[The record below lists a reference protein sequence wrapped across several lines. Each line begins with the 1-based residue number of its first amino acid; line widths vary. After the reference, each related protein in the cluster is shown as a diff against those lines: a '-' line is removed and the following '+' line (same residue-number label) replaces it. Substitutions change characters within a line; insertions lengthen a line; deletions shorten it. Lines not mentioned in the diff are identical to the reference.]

1 MQQKQS
7 KLKDIFTPVF
17 IIAGGISLV
26 MAAISFV
33 APDLLSSFMTFL
45 QTVFGMEYTWF
56 AQMIPFLCMV
66 LLIWL
71 ACSRKYGHIKIGGQL
86 AKPEYSMFS
95 WLGMLFTGSIGM
107 GLIAFAVNEP
117 LYAFYLSSACVDL
130 GSTAEGVSKM
140 AAARE
145 AMATSMYH
153 WGVSVWAIFAVA
165 ALGVGYFVTRH
176 KGRYLP
182 GDSIIKA
189 WPKKKW
195 THPLATFINVLA
207 CICGATT
214 ISASIGIGVVQIAT
228 GIVNLWGL
236 PEVFKSIIP
245 FVALVLLVV
254 VCVLAVSTKQMN
266 KGMNIISNWNMYIC
280 IFVLVFA
287 IVTGPTRYIFEQIVQ
302 TLGDYIMQLIPRS
315 FQMFLHGTDLS
326 AMGGGAPYKLSWDVV
341 NNMFWVSWAPFMS
354 VFIASIS
361 KGRTIRQYVAA
372 TLTIP
377 ATFMLIWNCT
387 FGGIS
392 LLNTFN
398 GDGSIAAQVMEDST
412 MTFFNILNT
421 LPLAQIMTVLTV
433 ILLFFF
439 LATTV
444 TSCALA
450 LGRMTDRNGME
461 PSKTRCIAWL
471 VLMSAIAL
479 VSLAAASVGGAEAL
493 VTVKSMGSTFAYPY
507 LFFLVLTAVAFVRR
521 LRLDELHRPTPRPGE
536 DNEISKLKAE
546 VAALKA
552 GLSGDKK

>member
-117 LYAFYLSSACVDL
+117 LYAFYLSPACVDL

-266 KGMNIISNWNMYIC
+266 HVY
-280 IFVLVFA
+280 
-287 IVTGPTRYIFEQIVQ
+287 
-302 TLGDYIMQLIPRS
+302 
-315 FQMFLHGTDLS
+315 LHLRAG
-326 AMGGGAPYKLSWDVV
+326 
-341 NNMFWVSWAPFMS
+341 
-354 VFIASIS
+354 
-361 KGRTIRQYVAA
+361 
-372 TLTIP
+372 
-377 ATFMLIWNCT
+377 
-387 FGGIS
+387 
-392 LLNTFN
+392 
-398 GDGSIAAQVMEDST
+398 
-412 MTFFNILNT
+412 
-421 LPLAQIMTVLTV
+421 
-433 ILLFFF
+433 
-439 LATTV
+439 
-444 TSCALA
+444 
-450 LGRMTDRNGME
+450 
-461 PSKTRCIAWL
+461 
-471 VLMSAIAL
+471 
-479 VSLAAASVGGAEAL
+479 
-493 VTVKSMGSTFAYPY
+493 
-507 LFFLVLTAVAFVRR
+507 VRHR
-521 LRLDELHRPTPRPGE
+521 HRPHP
-536 DNEISKLKAE
+536 LY
-546 VAALKA
+546 L
-552 GLSGDKK
+552 